1 MIRLNIV
8 VEGQT
13 EETFAEELLGDDLGS
28 RGVIVAAHR
37 ITTSRGAGRVFRG
50 GFVTYSHLRR
60 DLDRWRRQEQAADVR
75 FSTMVDLYKLPSDFP
90 GFQESRL
97 ERDPIRRA
105 ELLESAFADD
115 IGDRRFIPY
124 IQVHEFEALLF
135 SNVDAFSASFPGRV
149 EKVAELS
156 RAREGAH
163 GPEYIDDGPETSPA
177 KRIKAVFSDYEK
189 VTAGVQIARRV
200 GLDEM
205 QRQCSHFGAWLET
218 LRALTQTS
226 A

>member
-1 MIRLNIV
+1 VIRLNIV

-13 EETFAEELLGDDLGS
+13 EEDFVNELIRDDLVG
-28 RGVIVAAHR
+28 RGVLVAPPHR
-37 ITTSRGAGRVFRG
+37 ITTSKSCGRIYRG
-50 GFVTYSHLRR
+50 GFVSYSHLRR
-60 DLDRWRRQEQAADVR
+60 DVDLWRRQDRSDDAR

-90 GFQESRL
+90 RYQESRL
-97 ERDPIRRA
+97 ERDPLRRA
-105 ELLESAFADD
+105 ELLEDAFADD

-135 SNVDAFSASFPGRV
+135 SNADAFSASFPGRE

-156 RAREGAH
+156 RTREGAG

-177 KRIKAVFSDYEK
+177 KRIKALFSDYEK
-189 VTAGVQIARRV
+189 ITAGMQIARRI

-205 QRQCSHFGAWLET
+205 QRQCAHFGAWLER
-218 LRALTQTS
+218 LRAFG
-226 A
+226 